1 MQSKKIWVHRQQ
13 TKNDAEDDF
22 YWQRTCI
29 PCVAKAEGITEEDAK
44 LQVLAGPMEH
54 KSKQAHQ
61 YKLACESKREEF
73 EAMPGDGP
81 SRKERRKLTLASMQ
95 ELFQPLAEFIIRKHS
110 AMTLVVK
117 DVERHGELVREL
129 AKCKSITQ
137 EQAILDKMEKLEV
150 DDKYLAFESKGP
162 EQQHDFILASSYS
175 DEWTEI
181 KNGKGQVVGGICSWY
196 VCRARTGWDEKKNC
210 HAECMSVIP
219 SKDWDRKFEDPL
231 ASKQKWYCHCA
242 AKYNANWGQLV
253 KLKRMN
259 AKGELERFYMKAEV
273 PGWDVE
279 DVRAFYQWSMM
290 DPSSPM
296 ELYNNVRR
304 VVPTAS
310 NLIVASGSHHKI
322 CNNETWDLLPFFK
335 WSGIFRRENIQPPTG
350 CK

>member
-29 PCVAKAEGITEEDAK
+29 PCVAKEDGITEEDAK

-54 KSKQAHQ
+54 KSKRAHQ

-81 SRKERRKLTLASMQ
+81 SRKERRKLTLASMK

-117 DVERHGELVREL
+117 DVKRHEELVREL

-137 EQAILDKMEKLEV
+137 EQAILDEMENLEV
-150 DDKYLAFESKGP
+150 DDKFLAFESKGP

-196 VCRARTGWDEKKNC
+196 VCRARTAWDDAKGHVACN
-210 HAECMSVIP
+210 AVTP
-219 SKDWDRKFEDPL
+219 SKDWDRKFEDLL
-231 ASKQKWYCHCA
+231 ASKRRWCSHCA
-242 AKYNANWGQLV
+242 ARYNASWGQLV
-253 KLKRMN
+253 ELKRVN
-259 AKGELERFYMKAEV
+259 ANGELERFYMKADV
-273 PGWDVE
+273 PTWDAE
-279 DVRAFYQWSMM
+279 DVRAMYHEATM

-296 ELYNNVRR
+296 ELYNNVKR
-304 VVPTAS
+304 VVPTVS

-322 CNNETWDLLPFFK
+322 CNNETWDSLPLFK
-335 WSGIFRRENIQPPTG
+335 WSEIFSMANIQPPKG

>member
-1 MQSKKIWVHRQQ
+1 MQSTKIWVHRQQ

-29 PCVAKAEGITEEDAK
+29 PCVAKAEGLTEEDAK

-54 KSKQAHQ
+54 KSKRAHQ

-73 EAMPGDGP
+73 EAMVDGP

-95 ELFQPLAEFIIRKHS
+95 ELFQPLAAFIIRKHA
-110 AMTLVVK
+110 AMSLVVK

-137 EQAILDKMEKLEV
+137 EQAILDEMEKLEV

-196 VCRARTGWDEKKNC
+196 VCRARTGWDDNKQC

-242 AKYNANWGQLV
+242 AKYNATWGQLV
-253 KLKRMN
+253 ELKRVN
-259 AKGELERFYMKAEV
+259 AAGELERFYMKAEV
-273 PGWDVE
+273 PTWDAE
-279 DVRAFYQWSMM
+279 DVRAMYHEATM
-290 DPSSPM
+290 DPASPM
-296 ELYNNVRR
+296 ELYNNVKR
-304 VVPTAS
+304 VVPTVS
-310 NLIVASGSHHKI
+310 NLIVASGSHLEI
-322 CNNETWDLLPFFK
+322 CSIGAWDALPFLQWFE
-335 WSGIFRRENIQPPTG
+335 IFRMLSIMPPNL